1 MKIFKYLFAFLL
13 LSTSAFSQGS
23 RQIQSG
29 DVTGALGYTPLRS
42 IGAMLGPNIT
52 CGAGLSCSLNTMS
65 VSGAGSSGQIQFN
78 NSGVLGGFTM
88 TGDATINT
96 STGALTLSTANPTP
110 GSFGSASQCVS
121 ITTNGKGLI
130 TAASQT
136 ACVPA
141 SLNASQLTS
150 GTIPAARTNG
160 HQNGTATNDNAA
172 AGEIG
177 EFISSTVL
185 AGSAVSLTSGAA
197 ANITSISLTAGD
209 WDCSG
214 LTVSNPNAATT
225 QSGNY
230 GWISSVSATV
240 PTVPNNGGIGAALYA
255 APAGSGVFVA
265 VPTHR
270 ISLASTTTTYLS
282 TLSVFAVNT
291 NSAYGWIGCRR
302 AR

>member
-1 MKIFKYLFAFLL
+1 MIRFFIIAACFILWANSASAGCAVPCTQNQLLTEINTNWADNTTNNITPTLLRAPVYDIVNTYFSL
-13 LSTSAFSQGS
+13 LST
-23 RQIQSG
+23 
-29 DVTGALGYTPLRS
+29 
-42 IGAMLGPNIT
+42 
-52 CGAGLSCSLNTMS
+52 
-65 VSGAGSSGQIQFN
+65 
-78 NSGVLGGFTM
+78 
-88 TGDATINT
+88 
-96 STGALTLSTANPTP
+96 
-110 GSFGSASQCVS
+110 
-121 ITTNGKGLI
+121 
-130 TAASQT
+130 
-136 ACVPA
+136 
-141 SLNASQLTS
+141 LNASNLSS

-185 AGSAVSLTSGAA
+185 VGSAVSLTNSTA
-197 ANITSISLTAGD
+197 ANITSVSLTAGD

-240 PTVPNNGGIGAALYA
+240 PTAPNNGGLGAAVYA
-255 APAGSGVFVA
+255 APAGSA
-265 VPTHR
+265 VMVTIPTHR
-270 ISLASTTTTYLS
+270 ISLASTTTTYLG
-282 TLSVFAVNT
+282 TLSIFAVNT